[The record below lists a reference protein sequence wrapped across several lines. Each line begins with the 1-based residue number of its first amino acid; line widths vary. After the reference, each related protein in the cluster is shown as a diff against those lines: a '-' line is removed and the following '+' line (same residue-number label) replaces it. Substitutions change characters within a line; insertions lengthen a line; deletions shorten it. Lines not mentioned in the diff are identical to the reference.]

1 MLEPSDVAPE
11 RWQETGPF
19 SVCETTAE
27 IIVAVHRL
35 LGLDGA
41 EQFMVA
47 AKPHCTR
54 EALRQAAD
62 ELRLVGMKDLA
73 GLVRQH
79 ARRAKPAPCG
89 FRRRWRVSERES
101 GELAGFVPKRR

>member
-1 MLEPSDVAPE
+1 MLEPSNVAPE

-35 LGLDGA
+35 LGLDGV
-41 EQFMVA
+41 EQFLVA

-54 EALRQAAD
+54 EALREAAD

-73 GLVRQH
+73 AVVRQH
-79 ARRAKPAPCG
+79 ARRATPAPMT
-89 FRRRWRVSERES
+89 FKKRW
-101 GELAGFVPKRR
+101 GKRH